1 MQYLK
6 GGGLV
11 HQQMRYFIAVV
22 DQNSFFEAAETC
34 HISQSAISQ
43 QIKALERELG
53 VELLERH
60 GRRFVVTPA
69 GRYFYNQARR
79 QVDALD
85 VIVCETRRIGSGEHQ
100 RLRVGV
106 LNGFSGRVM
115 QAAVGDFA
123 AAHPNVTLTLATGT
137 HEAIFQRM
145 LAGEVDMVINDQRRA
160 LSDQYVNAYLT
171 EQAMG
176 ALVRREYAQARV
188 SCIELS
194 DLRDLLLI
202 CVTGEAWRDAEVSW
216 WRDTVGVQSDI
227 LFAENMDA
235 ALMNVSAGIGF
246 LPCDGDM
253 PAAAG
258 NHWLSILRNGLPFTR
273 KMFAFWPDG
282 KEATL
287 HWEFARAVRRAIK

>member
-22 DQNSFFEAAETC
+22 DQNSYFEAAEAC

-79 QVDALD
+79 Q
-85 VIVCETRRIGSGEHQ
+85 
-100 RLRVGV
+100 
-106 LNGFSGRVM
+106 
-115 QAAVGDFA
+115 
-123 AAHPNVTLTLATGT
+123 
-137 HEAIFQRM
+137 
-145 LAGEVDMVINDQRRA
+145 
-160 LSDQYVNAYLT
+160 
-171 EQAMG
+171 MG

-188 SCIELS
+188 SRIELA

-202 CVTGEAWRDAEVSW
+202 CVTGEAWRDAEVNW

-258 NHWLSILRNGLPFTR
+258 NHWLPILRNGLPFTR

-287 HWEFARAVRRAIK
+287 HWEFARAVGRAIK